1 MYLNNDPGGVIMQF
15 CNDGWSEKDISLVLS
30 LGGGKKYLL
39 QKFQILQTEIFR
51 NTKFVKLAV
60 RYVGV

>member
-15 CNDGWSEKDISLVLS
+15 CNDWWSEKDISLVLS
-30 LGGGKKYLL
+30 LGGGKKNLL

>member
-30 LGGGKKYLL
+30 LGGGKKKSSSKISDFADRDF
-39 QKFQILQTEIFR
+39 QKH
-51 NTKFVKLAV
+51 
-60 RYVGV
+60 